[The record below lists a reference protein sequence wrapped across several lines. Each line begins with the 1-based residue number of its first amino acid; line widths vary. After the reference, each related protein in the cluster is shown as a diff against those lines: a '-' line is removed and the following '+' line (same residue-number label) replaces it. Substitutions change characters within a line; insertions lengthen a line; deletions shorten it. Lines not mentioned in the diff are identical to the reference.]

1 MQFPAAF
8 RAFPPSLVLLW
19 LLAGQAIAAPAI
31 NKPAPLLFHLPDA
44 GAPPWLFVMPGAS
57 QPEGVVAEILQ
68 AAAREAGRPLRY
80 EFQPR
85 ERASD
90 SLRRGSADGALFFS
104 TTRPPTRELVLT
116 EPVAQLDTVL
126 VTMQDQPLN
135 FRLPSNLREKKLC
148 TLTDELYPPLALLSM
163 KGTLRQTRAKSE
175 QAALMMLR
183 YESCVAAVVSGPAWR
198 WLSSRSDWSDLRV
211 EPRPLLKEN
220 LVLGFAARERAF
232 ADAVN
237 RALRDMRASGL
248 LAERVNRWLAED
260 AHTAAIESADDPML
274 RLGRR

>member
-1 MQFPAAF
+1 MQFPAVF
-8 RAFPPSLVLLW
+8 RAFLPCLALL
-19 LLAGQAIAAPAI
+19 LLAGHAAAAPAI
-31 NKPAPLLFHLPDA
+31 NKPAPLLFHLPDS

-57 QPEGVVAEILQ
+57 APEGVVAEILQ

-85 ERASD
+85 ERASE
-90 SLRRGSADGALFFS
+90 SLRRGGADGALFFS
-104 TTRPPTRELVLT
+104 VTRPPTRELVLT
-116 EPVAQLDTVL
+116 EPLAQLDTVL

-148 TLTDELYPPLALLSM
+148 TLTEELYPPLALLSM

-183 YESCVAAVVSGPAWR
+183 YESCVAAVVSGPTWR
-198 WLSSRSDWSDLRV
+198 WLSTRSDWSDLRI
-211 EPRPLLKEN
+211 EPRPLLREN

-237 RALRDMRASGL
+237 RAVRDMRASGL

-260 AHTAAIESADDPML
+260 ARAVSAASADDPML